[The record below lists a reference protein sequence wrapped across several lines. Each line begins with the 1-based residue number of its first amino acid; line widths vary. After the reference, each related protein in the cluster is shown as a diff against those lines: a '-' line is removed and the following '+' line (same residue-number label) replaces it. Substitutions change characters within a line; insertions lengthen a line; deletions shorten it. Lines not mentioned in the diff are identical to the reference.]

1 MKVII
6 AGGGIAG
13 LATAIGLRRAG
24 HHVNVS
30 SPFTL
35 GTVNTWA
42 DSCYVIG
49 RCLNGQPFSA
59 KLEQPSTSARTPPEC
74 FLTGA

>member
-30 SPFTL
+30 YALHFRYSQQL
-35 GTVNTWA
+35 G
-42 DSCYVIG
+42 
-49 RCLNGQPFSA
+49 
-59 KLEQPSTSARTPPEC
+59 
-74 FLTGA
+74 